1 MQEQRLTVMRF
12 VTFRTPKP
20 KRFKYK
26 PRYYD
31 EDKEALE
38 QRKAALGYEAKVSH
52 REGLRLQMTR
62 KWHKGAET
70 EERSTLS
77 RFISYFFFGTVIIG
91 GVYLIF
97 FTDFVYKLIAL
108 FGVRIGQ

>member
-1 MQEQRLTVMRF
+1 MRF

-20 KRFKYK
+20 KQFNYK

-38 QRKAALGYEAKVSH
+38 QKKAAMGLEAKVSH
-52 REGLRLQMTR
+52 RESLRLQMSR
-62 KWHKGAET
+62 KWHKG
-70 EERSTLS
+70 EEIEEKSTLAKVIAYA
-77 RFISYFFFGTVIIG
+77 FYGTVIIG

-97 FTDFVYKLIAL
+97 FTDFVYKLIGL
-108 FGVRIGQ
+108 FGLGIGE

>member
-1 MQEQRLTVMRF
+1 MKIVS
-12 VTFRTPKP
+12 FRTPKP
-20 KRFKYK
+20 KEFNYK

-38 QRKAALGYEAKVSH
+38 QKKAAMGLEAKVSH
-52 REGLRLQMTR
+52 REGLRMQMSR
-62 KWHKGAET
+62 RWHKGEDV
-70 EERSTLS
+70 EEKSILTKIIYYA
-77 RFISYFFFGTVIIG
+77 FYGTVTIG

-108 FGVRIGQ
+108 FGLRIGE

>member
-1 MQEQRLTVMRF
+1 MRI
-12 VTFRTPKP
+12 VSFRTPKP
-20 KRFKYK
+20 KQFNYK
-26 PRYYD
+26 PRFYD

-38 QRKAALGYEAKVSH
+38 QKKAAMGLNANITH

-62 KWHKGAET
+62 RWHKGGDV
-70 EERSTLS
+70 EEKSTLFK
-77 RFISYFFFGTVIIG
+77 FISYFFYGTVIIG

-108 FGVRIGQ
+108 FGVKLGE